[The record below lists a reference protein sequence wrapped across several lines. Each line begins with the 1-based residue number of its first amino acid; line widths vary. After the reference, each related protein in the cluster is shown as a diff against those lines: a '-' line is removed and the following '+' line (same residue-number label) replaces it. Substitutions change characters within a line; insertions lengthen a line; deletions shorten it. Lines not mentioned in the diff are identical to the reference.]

1 MGSKNELL
9 DDLQDELI
17 PKTEPID
24 VDSIKK
30 EEIEE
35 EFFVA
40 PGILESFKVD
50 KDLVKDEIFVNVGI
64 EPYPESSGVKDEE
77 GEPCSS
83 LNVRIIC
90 LIIISYSFKNQ
101 VSTYNFPGTPIYCKN
116 CLSYKGENCML
127 CNHSSTSAIP
137 LCLEASTFFLTRK
150 MFGKYILAIQNIFII
165 GMS

>member
-40 PGILESFKVD
+40 PGILEPLEVD
-50 KDLVKDEIFVNVGI
+50 KYSVKEETFVNEGI
-64 EPYPESSGVKDEE
+64 EPYPETLGVEEEDES
-77 GEPCSS
+77 CSLS
-83 LNVRIIC
+83 NVRII
-90 LIIISYSFKNQ
+90 
-101 VSTYNFPGTPIYCKN
+101 
-116 CLSYKGENCML
+116 
-127 CNHSSTSAIP
+127 
-137 LCLEASTFFLTRK
+137 FLTILSFSLK
-150 MFGKYILAIQNIFII
+150 NYI
-165 GMS
+165 

>member
-40 PGILESFKVD
+40 PGILESLEVD
-50 KDLVKDEIFVNVGI
+50 KDSVKKETFVNEGI
-64 EPYPESSGVKDEE
+64 EPCPESLGTEEHEE
-77 GEPCSS
+77 GPCSIS
-83 LNVRIIC
+83 NVRIIF
-90 LIIISYSFKNQ
+90 LSILRFSFKNHFQ
-101 VSTYNFPGTPIYCKN
+101 LIFLGT
-116 CLSYKGENCML
+116 E
-127 CNHSSTSAIP
+127 
-137 LCLEASTFFLTRK
+137 
-150 MFGKYILAIQNIFII
+150 
-165 GMS
+165 